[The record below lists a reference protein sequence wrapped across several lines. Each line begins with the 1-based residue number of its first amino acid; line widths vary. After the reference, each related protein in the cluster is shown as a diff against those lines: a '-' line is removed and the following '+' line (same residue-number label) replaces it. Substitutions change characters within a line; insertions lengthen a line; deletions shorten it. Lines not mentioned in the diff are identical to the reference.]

1 MIYWVITIIIL
12 AVAIVVVNYN
22 SLVKLRQ
29 RTKNAWGQIDV
40 QLQKRYDLIPNLVET
55 VKAYAVHESTV
66 LENISKLRTTWVN
79 AQTIDEKS
87 NADNQMSTVLKSVM
101 AVAENYPE
109 LKANENFIL
118 LQTKLSDIESQIAYS
133 RQFYNDTV
141 TKYNTKME
149 LFPSNIFAKIFGFQ
163 ETTLYQ
169 MEEAQ
174 AKNSVNVEL

>member
-1 MIYWVITIIIL
+1 MIYVVITIIIL
-12 AVAIVVVNYN
+12 AVAIIVINYN

-29 RTKNAWGQIDV
+29 RTKNAWSQIDV

-66 LENISKLRTTWVN
+66 LENIAKIRTDWVN
-79 AQTIDEKS
+79 AQTIDEK
-87 NADNQMSTVLKSVM
+87 NNVDNQMSAALRSVM
-101 AVAENYPE
+101 AIAEDYPE

-118 LQTKLSDIESQIAYS
+118 LQTRLSDIESQIAFS

-141 TKYNTKME
+141 TKYNTKIE

-169 MEEAQ
+169 TEAAQ
-174 AKNSVNVEL
+174 AKNNVHVEF